1 MEFVLW
7 KLKYQHN
14 YKINLHWNYVWRK
27 KMVLTVISILEKQVI
42 IFKTPE
48 LTIIE
53 SLPSNNENLHKL
65 LQRKYDISMLP
76 LETVTSKG
84 LNT

>member
-1 MEFVLW
+1 
-7 KLKYQHN
+7 
-14 YKINLHWNYVWRK
+14 
-27 KMVLTVISILEKQVI
+27 MVLTVISILEKQVI